1 MVQCPHCHVPMNE
14 VTARA
19 NPGTLIQLDQCR
31 KCGGIWC
38 DKWELFP
45 VDPDEAER
53 VDAKDAVD
61 ESLLAA
67 PATLTRRSRYCPRCT
82 APLQRCNDPVLPADL
97 LFERCLRCEG
107 IWLNRGQMRRYKDHQ
122 RRVQLKKLGADA
134 IIKKIPQVYDNP
146 ASWVV
151 KGTQGMMAYPRM
163 VDDSADGLK
172 PSLGGVAATILQT
185 LLRAVLGV

>member
-1 MVQCPHCHVPMNE
+1 MVQCPQCNVPMNE

-67 PATLTRRSRYCPRCT
+67 PATLTRRSLYCPRCT
-82 APLQRCNDPVLPADL
+82 APLQRCKDPVLPADL

-122 RRVQLKKLGADA
+122 KRVQLKKLGADA
-134 IIKKIPQVYDNP
+134 IIQKIPQVYENP

-163 VDDSADGLK
+163 VDDSTEELK
-172 PSLGGVAATILQT
+172 PGLGAVVVTILQT
-185 LLRAVLGV
+185 LVRAALGF

>member
-67 PATLTRRSRYCPRCT
+67 PATLTRRSLYCPRCT
-82 APLQRCNDPVLPADL
+82 APLQLCNDPVLPADL

-134 IIKKIPQVYDNP
+134 IIQKIPQVYENP

-163 VDDSADGLK
+163 VDDSAEELK
-172 PSLGGVAATILQT
+172 PTLGGVVATILQT